1 MNLLKLAEVS
11 HSYFSEHGYTKA
23 LQAISFSVKRGEFVS
38 ILGPSGCG
46 KSTIL
51 SIIGRLLTHTSGEI
65 YIQDEPLNTS
75 DLEIG
80 YMLQQDYLFPW
91 KTVRENVL
99 LGPKIQKRQ
108 NKITEERAEQLLHQV
123 GLAGVLHQYPKE
135 LSGGMRQ
142 RAALVRTLMNN
153 PEIFLLDEPFSSL
166 DFQTKL
172 KLEDLVATM
181 LKNYNKTTLLVTHDI
196 GEAIAMSDRIIIM
209 KANPGRIAT
218 IYNVD
223 DDLRK
228 EMPMDARKHPSYQ
241 SLFDTIWKELEEQ
254 ETKEKSGEVT

>member
-1 MNLLKLAEVS
+1 MPILTLHQVN
-11 HSYFSEHGYTKA
+11 HYYFSSKGYTKA
-23 LQAISFSVKRGEFVS
+23 LENISFTMEPGEFIS

-51 SIIGRLLTHTSGEI
+51 SIVGRLLPHTSGEI
-65 YIQDEPLNTS
+65 LIHGEPIEES
-75 DLEIG
+75 KEEIG

-91 KTVRENVL
+91 KTVMDNVL

-108 NKITEERAEQLLHQV
+108 DGTLENRAKKLLQEV
-123 GLAGVLHQYPKE
+123 GLGNVLKQYPKE

-166 DFQTKL
+166 DYQTKL
-172 KLEDLVATM
+172 KLEDLVAKI
-181 LKNYNKTTLLVTHDI
+181 LKNYHKSTILVTHDI
-196 GEAIAMSDRIIIM
+196 GEAIAMSDRVIIM

-218 IYNVD
+218 IYDIPEV
-223 DDLRK
+223 LRL
-228 EMPMDARKHPSYQ
+228 EAPMKARKHEAFQP
-241 SLFDTIWKELEEQ
+241 LFDTIWQELEDK
-254 ETKEKSGEVT
+254 ETKEKSGEST